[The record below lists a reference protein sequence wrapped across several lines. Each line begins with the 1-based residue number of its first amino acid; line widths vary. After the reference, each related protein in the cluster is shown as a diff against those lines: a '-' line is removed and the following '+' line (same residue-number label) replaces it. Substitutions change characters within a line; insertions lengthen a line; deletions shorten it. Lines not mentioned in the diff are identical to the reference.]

1 MKIKNQFTPLLAFL
15 VLALGLWLSPN
26 QTAAQSLE
34 AYLLEAEKNNPGL
47 QAAYARYQ
55 AASEQVNQVSLP
67 NPELQAGFFLRPM
80 ERFMGVQT
88 ADTRLMQEF
97 PWFGMLR
104 TQKEEAYQMAQVA
117 YFEYMEEK
125 NQLLL
130 QLRSTWQELMLLQG
144 QNQLAQANLEYLKK
158 YEELALLQYSAGSSP
173 TSAPTPFLNPTST
186 KATASSNGGSQMS
199 QMGGS
204 SPASSNSASMSPS
217 MPRTT
222 MNAGISGMSSVLQ
235 IRLQVKELEARL
247 QQLQS
252 SSELLRNQVNQILGR
267 PMTAALLLPLS
278 WEQPVL
284 MLEKQ
289 DYLEKIL
296 QNHPMLSM
304 YASEN
309 LALAQQGKMAKLE
322 GKPMLGAG
330 VNYMTFTP
338 RIENGMPM
346 GGENMVMPMVSLGL
360 PIYRKKIAAKVKEVE
375 LLQAA
380 TAMKKQE
387 TENNLSLA
395 WAAAFRDWEDSKRQL
410 NLYSEQVALIQ
421 QQIQLQETSFTTGN
435 VSLQELLQTQQLLLE
450 YQEKQLLAQYQGHQ
464 SLARL
469 EALFSTTAL
478 N

>member
-1 MKIKNQFTPLLAFL
+1 MKTKSRFLLLLPYFGMVVGIWLTPNL
-15 VLALGLWLSPN
+15 VN
-26 QTAAQSLE
+26 AQSLE
-34 AYLLEAEKNNPGL
+34 KYLQEATSTNPGL
-47 QAAYARYQ
+47 KASYERYQ
-55 AASEQVNQVSLP
+55 AATERVNQVSLP
-67 NPELQAGFFLRPM
+67 NPEFQVGVFFRPM
-80 ERFMGVQT
+80 DRFMGRQT

-117 YFEYMEEK
+117 YFEYLEEK

-130 QLRSTWQELMLLQG
+130 QLRSTWLELMLLQG
-144 QNQLAQANLEYLKK
+144 QNQLTQANLEYLKK
-158 YEELALLQYSAGSSP
+158 YEDLALLQYSAGSSP
-173 TSAPTPFLNPTST
+173 TSTPTPFLNPSSNQ
-186 KATASSNGGSQMS
+186 ATASSSGGSQMD
-199 QMGGS
+199 QMGGRNSASS
-204 SPASSNSASMSPS
+204 SPATMSSS

-222 MNAGISGMSSVLQ
+222 MNAGISGMSTVLQ

-247 QQLQS
+247 QQQQAN
-252 SSELLRNQVNQILGR
+252 SELLRIQFNQVLGR
-267 PMTAALLLPLS
+267 PMTAAIQLPDTWEPPTLL
-278 WEQPVL
+278 
-284 MLEKQ
+284 LEKQ
-289 DYLEKIL
+289 DYLDKIL

-330 VNYMTFTP
+330 LNYMTFTP

-346 GGENMVMPMVSLGL
+346 GGDNMVMPMISLSL
-360 PIYRKKIAAKVKEVE
+360 PIYRKKIAAKIKEVE
-375 LLQAA
+375 LLQGA
-380 TAMKKQE
+380 TTWRQQE
-387 TENNLSLA
+387 TENDLSLA

-410 NLYSEQVALIQ
+410 TLYSEQVDLIQ
-421 QQIQLQETSFTTGN
+421 QQIQLLETSFTTGS

-469 EALFSTTAL
+469 EALFSTTPL

>member
-1 MKIKNQFTPLLAFL
+1 MKTKKQFTLLLSFL
-15 VLALGLWLSPN
+15 GMLVGLWLTPN
-26 QTAAQSLE
+26 LADAQSLE
-34 AYLLEAEKNNPGL
+34 EYLKEATSTNPGL
-47 QAAYARYQ
+47 KASYERFQ
-55 AASEQVNQVSLP
+55 AASERVNQVSLP
-67 NPELQAGFFLRPM
+67 DPEFQVGVFLRPM

-117 YFEYMEEK
+117 YFEYLEEK

-130 QLRSTWQELMLLQG
+130 EVRSTWQELMLLQG
-144 QNQLAQANLEYLKK
+144 QSQLTQANLEYLKK
-158 YEELALLQYSAGSSP
+158 YEDLALLQYSAGSSP
-173 TSAPTPFLNPTST
+173 TSTPTTFLNPRST
-186 KATASSNGGSQMS
+186 QATASSTGGSLMA

-204 SPASSNSASMSPS
+204 NSASSSPTTMTAS

-222 MNAGISGMSSVLQ
+222 MNAGISGMSTVLQ

-247 QQLQS
+247 QQLQAN
-252 SSELLRNQVNQILGR
+252 SELLRIQFNQVLGR
-267 PMTAALLLPLS
+267 PMTTAIQLPETWEPPALLL
-278 WEQPVL
+278 
-284 MLEKQ
+284 EKQ
-289 DYLEKIL
+289 EYLDKIL
-296 QNHPMLSM
+296 QNHPMLSI

-346 GGENMVMPMVSLGL
+346 GGDNMVMPMVSLSL
-360 PIYRKKIAAKVKEVE
+360 PIYRKKIAAKIKEVE
-375 LLQAA
+375 FLQGA
-380 TAMKKQE
+380 TTLKQQE
-387 TENNLSLA
+387 TQNDLSLS

-410 NLYSEQVALIQ
+410 TLYSEQVALIQ
-421 QQIQLQETSFTTGN
+421 QQIQLLETSFTTGS
-435 VSLQELLQTQQLLLE
+435 VSLQELLQTRQLLLE
-450 YQEKQLLAQYQGHQ
+450 YEEKQLLAQYQGHQ

-469 EALFSTTAL
+469 EALFSTTPL

>member
-1 MKIKNQFTPLLAFL
+1 MKTKNQFTLLLPFL
-15 VLALGLWLSPN
+15 GMVVSLWLTPKKA
-26 QTAAQSLE
+26 TAQSLE
-34 AYLLEAEKNNPGL
+34 EYLQQATTTNPGL
-47 QAAYARYQ
+47 KASYERYQ
-55 AASEQVNQVSLP
+55 AASERVNQVSLP
-67 NPELQAGFFLRPM
+67 DPEFQVGIFLRPM

-144 QNQLAQANLEYLKK
+144 QYQLTQANLEYLKK
-158 YEELALLQYSAGSSP
+158 YEDLALLQYSAGSSP
-173 TSAPTPFLNPTST
+173 TSTPTTFLNPRST
-186 KATASSNGGSQMS
+186 QATASSTGGSLMA

-204 SPASSNSASMSPS
+204 NSASSSPTTMTAS

-222 MNAGISGMSSVLQ
+222 MNAGISGMSTVLQ

-247 QQLQS
+247 QQLQAN
-252 SSELLRNQVNQILGR
+252 SELLRIQFNQVLGR
-267 PMTAALLLPLS
+267 PMTTAIQLPETWEPPALLL
-278 WEQPVL
+278 
-284 MLEKQ
+284 EKQ
-289 DYLEKIL
+289 EYLDKIL

-322 GKPMLGAG
+322 GKPMIGAG
-330 VNYMTFTP
+330 VNYMPFTP
-338 RIENGMPM
+338 RIENGMSM
-346 GGENMVMPMVSLGL
+346 GGDDMVMPMVSLSL
-360 PIYRKKIAAKVKEVE
+360 PIYRKKIAAKIKEVE
-375 LLQAA
+375 LLQGA
-380 TAMKKQE
+380 TTLKQQE
-387 TENNLSLA
+387 TQNDLSLS

-410 NLYSEQVALIQ
+410 DLYSEQVVLIE
-421 QQIQLQETSFTTGN
+421 QQIQLLETSFTTGS

-464 SLARL
+464 SVARL
-469 EALFSTTAL
+469 EALFSTTPL

>member
-1 MKIKNQFTPLLAFL
+1 MKIKNQFTLLLPFFGM
-15 VLALGLWLSPN
+15 VVGLWLTPN
-26 QTAAQSLE
+26 LVKAQALE
-34 AYLLEAEKNNPGL
+34 EYLQQATSTNPGL
-47 QAAYARYQ
+47 KASYERYQ
-55 AASEQVNQVSLP
+55 AASERVNQVSLP
-67 NPELQAGFFLRPM
+67 DPEFQVGVFLRPM

-144 QNQLAQANLEYLKK
+144 QNQLTQANLEYLKK

-173 TSAPTPFLNPTST
+173 TSAPTPFLNPIST
-186 KATASSNGGSQMS
+186 QVTVSSTGGSQMT

-204 SPASSNSASMSPS
+204 NSASSSPTKMTAS

-235 IRLQVKELEARL
+235 IRLQVKELEARI

-252 SSELLRNQVNQILGR
+252 NSELLRIQFNQVLGR
-267 PMTAALLLPLS
+267 PMTAAIQLPET
-278 WEQPVL
+278 WEQPTL
-284 MLEKQ
+284 LLEKQ
-289 DYLEKIL
+289 EYLDKIL

-309 LALAQQGKMAKLE
+309 LALAHQGKMAKLE
-322 GKPMLGAG
+322 GKPMIGAG
-330 VNYMTFTP
+330 VKYMPFSP
-338 RIENGMPM
+338 RIENGMSM
-346 GGENMVMPMVSLGL
+346 GGYDMVMPMVSLSL
-360 PIYRKKIAAKVKEVE
+360 PIYRKKIAAKIKEVE
-375 LLQAA
+375 LLQGA
-380 TAMKKQE
+380 TILKQQE
-387 TENNLSLA
+387 TQNDLSLS

-410 NLYSEQVALIQ
+410 TLYSEQVALIQ
-421 QQIQLQETSFTTGN
+421 QQIQLLETSFTTGS

-469 EALFSTTAL
+469 EALFSTTPL

>member
-1 MKIKNQFTPLLAFL
+1 MKSKNQFTPLPLVL

-80 ERFMGVQT
+80 ERFMGTQT

-104 TQKEEAYQMAQVA
+104 TQKEEAYLMGQVA
-117 YFEYMEEK
+117 YFQYLEEK

-130 QLRSTWQELMLLQG
+130 QLRSSWQELMLLQG
-144 QNQLAQANLEYLKK
+144 QQQLTQANLEYLKK
-158 YEELALLQYSAGSSP
+158 YEDLALLQFSVGTSP
-173 TSAPTPFLNPTST
+173 TFTPATSLSPIGNQVN
-186 KATASSNGGSQMS
+186 SSGSSQMS

-204 SPASSNSASMSPS
+204 SAASSSSASMSAS

-222 MNAGISGMSSVLQ
+222 VNVGISGMSSVLQ

-304 YASEN
+304 YAAEKGV
-309 LALAQQGKMAKLE
+309 LEQQGKMAKLE
-322 GKPMLGAG
+322 GKPMIGAG
-330 VNYMTFTP
+330 VNYMPFRP
-338 RIENGMPM
+338 RLENGMPM

-360 PIYRKKIAAKVKEVE
+360 PIYRKKITAKVKEVE

-380 TAMKKQE
+380 TALKKQE

-421 QQIQLQETSFTTGN
+421 QQIQLLETSFTTGN

>member
-1 MKIKNQFTPLLAFL
+1 MKTKNQFTLLIPLL
-15 VLALGLWLSPN
+15 VLALGLWLNPN

-47 QAAYARYQ
+47 QAAYSRYQ

-80 ERFMGVQT
+80 ERFMGTQT

-117 YFEYMEEK
+117 YFEYLEEK

-130 QLRSTWQELMLLQG
+130 QLRSSWQELMLLQG
-144 QNQLAQANLEYLKK
+144 QQQLTQANLEYLQK
-158 YEELALLQYSAGSSP
+158 YEDLALLQYSAGSSP
-173 TSAPTPFLNPTST
+173 TSTPTPFLNPTST
-186 KATASSNGGSQMS
+186 KATASSTGGSQMA
-199 QMGGS
+199 QMGE
-204 SPASSNSASMSPS
+204 SNSASSSPTTMTAS

-222 MNAGISGMSSVLQ
+222 MNAGISGMSTVLQ

-304 YASEN
+304 YAAEKGV
-309 LALAQQGKMAKLE
+309 LEQQGKMAKLE

-360 PIYRKKIAAKVKEVE
+360 PIYRKKIASKVKEVE

-387 TENNLSLA
+387 TENNLSLS

-410 NLYSEQVALIQ
+410 TLYSEQVALIQ
-421 QQIQLQETSFTTGN
+421 QQIQLLETSFTTGA

-469 EALFSTTAL
+469 EALFSTTPL